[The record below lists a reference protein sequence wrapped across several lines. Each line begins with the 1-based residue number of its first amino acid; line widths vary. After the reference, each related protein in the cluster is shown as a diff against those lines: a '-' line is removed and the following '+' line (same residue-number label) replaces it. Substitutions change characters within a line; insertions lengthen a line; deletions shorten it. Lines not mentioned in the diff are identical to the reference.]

1 MAAEGAGEVIYDLIV
16 IGGGPAGLSA
26 AMYARRYNLRTL
38 VIAKDYG
45 LAADAPNIENY
56 PGFIS
61 ISGGDLVRKFMEHA
75 EYYGAEIEMDE
86 VIDIWIKDKIFEVIA
101 SDTYKAKSIILAM
114 GTKRKTLDI
123 PGEAEFRGRGV
134 SYCATCDAPL
144 FRNRVVAVIGG
155 SDAACVSSLHLSE
168 FASKVY
174 QVYRRDK
181 LRGEPIN
188 VKRVLENEKI
198 EVIYN
203 AVPVEI
209 LGDMRVKGVKIRFQ
223 NGEEKILDV
232 DGVFIEIGSIP
243 NSQLAKKL
251 GVEVDEEGYIKVDAG
266 MRTNIPGVFAAGDI
280 TTGSEK
286 FEQIV
291 TAVAEGALAARSVYS
306 YVRRNV

>member
-1 MAAEGAGEVIYDLIV
+1 MAAESTGEVIYDLIV

-26 AMYARRYNLRTL
+26 AMYARRYNLKTL

-86 VIDIWIKDKIFEVIA
+86 VIDVRIKDNIFEVVA
-101 SDTYKAKSIILAM
+101 SDIYKARSIIIAM
-114 GTKRKTLDI
+114 GTKRRTLDI

-174 QVYRRDK
+174 QIYRRDK

-209 LGDMRVKGVKIRFQ
+209 FGDMRVKGIKIRFN

-251 GVEVDEEGYIKVDAG
+251 GVEVDEEGYIEVDAG
-266 MRTNIPGVFAAGDI
+266 MRTNIQGVFAAGDI

-291 TAVAEGALAARSVYS
+291 TAVAEGALAARSAYN

>member
-26 AMYARRYNLRTL
+26 AMYSRRYNLRTL

-86 VIDIWIKDKIFEVIA
+86 VINIWIKDKIFEVIA

>member
-26 AMYARRYNLRTL
+26 AMYARRYNLKTL

-86 VIDIWIKDKIFEVIA
+86 VINIWIKDKIFEVIA

-209 LGDMRVKGVKIRFQ
+209 LGDVRVKGVKIRFP

>member
-1 MAAEGAGEVIYDLIV
+1 MDAEGAGQVVYDVIIV
-16 IGGGPAGLSA
+16 GGGPAGLSA
-26 AMYARRYNLRTL
+26 AMYARRYNMRTL

-45 LAADAPNIENY
+45 LAADAPAIENY

-86 VIDIWIKDKIFEVIA
+86 VIEVRKKDNLFEVIA
-101 SDTYKAKSIILAM
+101 SDTYYARSVIFAM
-114 GTKRKTLDI
+114 GSRRRTLDI

-144 FRNRVVAVIGG
+144 FRNRVVAVVGG
-155 SDAACVSSLHLSE
+155 SDAACVSALHLAE

-174 QVYRRDK
+174 QIYRRDK

-209 LGDMRVKGVKIRFQ
+209 VGDMRVKGIKVRFKDG
-223 NGEEKILDV
+223 GEKLIEV
-232 DGVFIEIGSIP
+232 DGIFVEIGSIP
-243 NSQLAKKL
+243 NSEIAKKL
-251 GVEVDEEGYIKVDAG
+251 GVAVDEEGHIIVDSG

-291 TAVAEGALAARSVYS
+291 TAVAEGALAARSAYD
-306 YVRRNV
+306 YVRSNV